1 MTFVHPQSKKYGA
14 LGHVI
19 SDMDTKKPI
28 VVEDGQIVRS
38 TVTSIEKGSNGDPG
52 EKLAR
57 FSSDREIVGNITK
70 NSPFGIFGE
79 LNREIKNGIMDKPLP
94 IALSHQVKEGPA
106 KILTVVDDDK

>member
-1 MTFVHPQSKKYGA
+1 MNRNQKNMAHW
-14 LGHVI
+14 HVI

-38 TVTSIEKGSNGDPG
+38 TVTSIEKGRNGDPG

-57 FSSDREIVGNITK
+57 FSTDREVIGNIK
-70 NSPFGIFGE
+70 INSPFGIFGE
-79 LNREIKNGIMDKPLP
+79 LNQELSNGIFDKPMP

-106 KILTVVDDDK
+106 KILTVVDGD